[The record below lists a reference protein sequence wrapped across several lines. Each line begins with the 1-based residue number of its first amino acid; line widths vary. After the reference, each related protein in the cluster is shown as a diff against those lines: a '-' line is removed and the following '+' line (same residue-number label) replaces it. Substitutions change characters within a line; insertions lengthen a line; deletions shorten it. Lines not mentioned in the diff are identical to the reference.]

1 MIKYICV
8 LNKMLRNRTLTQ
20 IWMWKSKNKYEGE
33 YNEMKGVHQRTQLKG
48 KVSNKSLAR
57 IQLQNINSVMMCWSI
72 ESDSYKYVS
81 SIILET
87 QKKMHS

>member
-33 YNEMKGVHQRTQLKG
+33 YNEMKGVH
-48 KVSNKSLAR
+48 
-57 IQLQNINSVMMCWSI
+57 
-72 ESDSYKYVS
+72 
-81 SIILET
+81 LENT
-87 QKKMHS
+87 VKR